1 MTKAS
6 DKVVDDMRPEYRRSD
21 FGTLVRGKYGQRLRE
36 SSNVVVIEADLARI
50 FPNARAVN
58 TALRRRPRKPKA
70 SAEYAF
76 SGGVHGKTAARDR
89 EGINIVLLDPDVFAA
104 FPNSEAVSKALR
116 AILDAMPARRSKPRR
131 R

>member
-1 MTKAS
+1 MKGAS
-6 DKVVDDMRPEYRRSD
+6 DRGVDDMRPEYKRSD
-21 FGTLVRGKYGQRLRE
+21 FGSLVRGKYAQRLRE

-58 TALRRRPRKPKA
+58 TALRRRLRKPKS

-76 SGGVHGKTAARDR
+76 GGEVPGKTAARCR
-89 EGINIVLLDPDVFAA
+89 EGINIVLLDSDVSAA

-116 AILDAMPARRSKPRR
+116 EILDAMPARRSKPRR